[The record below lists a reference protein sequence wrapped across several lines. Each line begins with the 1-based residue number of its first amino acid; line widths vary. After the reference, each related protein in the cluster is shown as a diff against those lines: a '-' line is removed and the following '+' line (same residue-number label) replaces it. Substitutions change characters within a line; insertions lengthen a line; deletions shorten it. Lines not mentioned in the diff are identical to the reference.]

1 MNATIRVL
9 LVDDHAVVREGL
21 RALFEGVEEIEVVAE
36 AAHGDEALAIAPA
49 ARPDVA
55 MVDLKMPGMAPTQLI
70 RQLQLLLPGCNIIVF
85 TSHADDD
92 LLRDVLQAGAIGYLL
107 KDARGPELIAAVRA
121 VAQGQPWL
129 HENMQRQLVDLLRR
143 PPPAD
148 PYAALTARE
157 RDVLR
162 LIGDGWSNRHIAA
175 QLKLTEGTV
184 KGYVSNVLD
193 KLGLEGRTQAALM
206 VARQPVGAGGN

>member
-1 MNATIRVL
+1 MAEPIRVL
-9 LVDDHAVVREGL
+9 VVDDHAVVREGL
-21 RALFEGVEEIEVVAE
+21 RALFEGVDGIEVVAE
-36 AAHGDEALAIAPA
+36 ASHGEEALQVAPT

-55 MVDLKMPGMAPTQLI
+55 MVDLKMPGMAPTLLI
-70 RQLQLLLPGCNIIVF
+70 RQLQLQVPGCNIVVF

-107 KDARGPELIAAVRA
+107 KDARGPELTAAVRA

-162 LIGDGWSNRHIAA
+162 LIGDGWSNRRIATH
-175 QLKLTEGTV
+175 LNLTEGTV

-193 KLGLEGRTQAALM
+193 KLGLEGRTQAALL
-206 VARQPVGAGGN
+206 VARHPVGDA

>member
-1 MNATIRVL
+1 MSATIRVL

-21 RALFEGVEEIEVVAE
+21 RALFEGVEGLEVVAE
-36 AAHGDEALAIAPA
+36 AANGEEALQVAPA
-49 ARPDVA
+49 ANPDVA
-55 MVDLKMPGMAPTQLI
+55 MVDLKMPGMPPTQLI
-70 RQLQLLLPGCNIIVF
+70 RRLQLEVPGCNIVVF
-85 TSHADDD
+85 TSHADDE

-121 VAQGQPWL
+121 VAEGQPWL

-148 PYAALTARE
+148 PYAGLTARE

-162 LIGDGWSNRHIAA
+162 LIGDGWSNRRIAA
-175 QLKLTEGTV
+175 HLKLTEGTV
-184 KGYVSNVLD
+184 KGYVSNLLD
-193 KLGLEGRTQAALM
+193 KLGLEGRTQAALL
-206 VARQPVGAGGN
+206 VARQPVRDA